1 MQKTLAANK
10 FKELRS
16 VLHETEHA
24 QTIFL
29 ENTSEMYD
37 VIKKQSGKT
46 EVKAKDLWVNNKDEK
61 NIKETPYIDAI
72 EITDFVIPGIG
83 MED

>member
-1 MQKTLAANK
+1 M
-10 FKELRS
+10 F
-16 VLHETEHA
+16 
-24 QTIFL
+24 
-29 ENTSEMYD
+29 
-37 VIKKQSGKT
+37 
-46 EVKAKDLWVNNKDEK
+46 DEK